1 MIEADEQ
8 LISKVL
14 DASFAVHS
22 ELGPGLLESVY
33 QNALCVEFEERGISY
48 EREVPVTVVYKGRD
62 LGIGFRAD
70 IIVERTLLLEL
81 KSVESLV
88 DIHLSQVLTY
98 LKLLTFKRG
107 LLLNFGSKL
116 LKNGIKRVSI

>member
-1 MIEADEQ
+1 MIEADGK

-14 DASFAVHS
+14 DASFEVHS

-33 QNALCVEFEERGISY
+33 QNALCVELEERGISY
-48 EREVPVTVVYKGRD
+48 EREVPVNVLYKGRD
-62 LGIGFRAD
+62 LGIGFRSD
-70 IIVERTLLLEL
+70 IIVEKTLLLEL
-81 KSVESLV
+81 KSVESLL